1 MSQFY
6 LTLPSNSSME
16 FYPENTVA
24 NFKTRLAN
32 PISLEGDWEVAL
44 YELQYRRMWYT
55 INYEDTHITYQYKLP
70 PIASFI
76 PEGPTKPREH
86 AILNVP
92 QGYYNSIDEL
102 VKTLNTLFEQF
113 KTNSGRENAP
123 TFGYNNRTKKI
134 FINLNHGDRITFKP
148 KLASILGITDNPS
161 KPIYCEGE
169 KEKWHADEIFDIDGN
184 LNSLYVYCD
193 ILEHIPVGD
202 VVAPLLRV
210 VGVTGKHGDTIRKT
224 YDKPMYVPVRTKNF
238 DSIEIDIRAD
248 TGESVPFQY
257 GKSEVVLHFKL
268 RKNPYFL

>member
-6 LTLPSNSSME
+6 LTLPSNISME

-24 NFKTRLAN
+24 NLKMRLAN
-32 PISLEGDWEVAL
+32 PISLEGDWDVAL
-44 YELQYRRMWYT
+44 YEIQYKRMWYT
-55 INYEDTHITYQYKLP
+55 LNYEETHITYQYKLP

-86 AILNVP
+86 AILNIP
-92 QGYYNSIDEL
+92 QGYYNSIDEI
-102 VKTLNTLFEQF
+102 VKTLNAIFEQF
-113 KTNSGRENAP
+113 KTNSGRDNAP
-123 TFGYNNRTKKI
+123 TFGYNSRTKKML
-134 FINLNHGDRITFKP
+134 INLHHGDRITFKP
-148 KLASILGITDNPS
+148 KLASILGITDNQS
-161 KPIYCEGE
+161 KPIYCEGK

-184 LNSLYVYCD
+184 FNSLYVYCD
-193 ILEHIPVGD
+193 ILEHIPLGD

-210 VGVTGKHGDTIRKT
+210 VGVTGKQGDTIRKT

-238 DSIEIDIRAD
+238 DSIEIDVRTD
-248 TGESVPFQY
+248 TGKGVPFQY

>member
-1 MSQFY
+1 M
-6 LTLPSNSSME
+6 
-16 FYPENTVA
+16 
-24 NFKTRLAN
+24 
-32 PISLEGDWEVAL
+32 
-44 YELQYRRMWYT
+44 
-55 INYEDTHITYQYKLP
+55 
-70 PIASFI
+70 
-76 PEGPTKPREH
+76 
-86 AILNVP
+86 
-92 QGYYNSIDEL
+92 
-102 VKTLNTLFEQF
+102 VKTLNTIFEQF

-134 FINLNHGDRITFKP
+134 FINLHHGDRITFKP

-169 KEKWHADEIFDIDGN
+169 REKWHADEIFDIDGN

-210 VGVTGKHGDTIRKT
+210 VGVTGKQGDTIRKT